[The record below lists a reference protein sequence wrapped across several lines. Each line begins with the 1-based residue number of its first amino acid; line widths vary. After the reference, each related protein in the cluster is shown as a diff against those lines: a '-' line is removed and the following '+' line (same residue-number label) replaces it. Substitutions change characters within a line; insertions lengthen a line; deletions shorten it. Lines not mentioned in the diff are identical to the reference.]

1 MPKVRV
7 DLDELDLDTMALI
20 EASAGGKQL
29 RVVELRGIV
38 AQFLVSDDDKP
49 LPAKEAAVEAG
60 RLKLREVRGIFE
72 QLTAA
77 LLEVQAAAVPKAPS
91 KPS

>member
-7 DLDELDLDTMALI
+7 DLEELDLDTLALI

-77 LLEVQAAAVPKAPS
+77 LQEVQAAAVPKTLSNP
-91 KPS
+91 